1 MSATILV
8 VEDEPM
14 IGRILAEKLTR
25 EGYQVSRAAT
35 VAGLTSAL
43 ATSDVALVDATL
55 DGDGITAME
64 RLTAAAIRPRA
75 GWFVMVESRAADLGV
90 RAVRAGA
97 AGVIVKPFK
106 PTAVAAKV
114 ATLLA
119 AAAVS

>member
-1 MSATILV
+1 MSASVLI

-35 VAGLTSAL
+35 IAGLTAAL
-43 ATSDVALVDATL
+43 ASSDVALVDATL
-55 DGDGITAME
+55 DADGIDAMW
-64 RLTAAAIRPRA
+64 RLDSSGVRPRT
-75 GWFVMVESRAADLGV
+75 GWIAMVESRDPDQGM

-97 AGVIVKPFK
+97 AGVIIKPFK

-119 AAAVS
+119 SVVA